1 MMPHLL
7 FWGFAATTK
16 WLLPS
21 LFQWLACDTALLPVL
36 RLWYPVIATL
46 LLLHDMKLV
55 NQQQPKTT
63 TTTTSAT
70 TQTPQRKTSSSTP
83 RTPLLRMF
91 PRTTPA
97 TEHRKR
103 REVNEMKDRE
113 TYWLQFWMTNGAF
126 LCVKSVW
133 QALPFVAKL
142 VNRTW
147 MVQFEL
153 LFYVWVFVMPY
164 LLPQIAHAPE
174 GKPLALL
181 EPHIRRVARMVYLS
195 TQLFSDTWWETWV
208 LRPLTTT
215 LNLLVTL
222 RMLSQH
228 FADELRNMVTQS
240 KALLL
245 PSLSLFMPRFLSI
258 FGLLFVQYALPLYKQ
273 STLRKERLVMLR
285 YWVIHIVLSAITQA
299 TDAILWWIPLSRVVI
314 FVAFV
319 VIGTSQAVVDMC
331 IRMILHDLEVFR
343 LLPSTEEQP
352 EKSSWAS
359 RGVHAL
365 LERLP
370 KAKEDPSTPAKEE
383 EIRNAVHGATLPSID
398 SDQEQDDAVLYA
410 SSEDDPYSSSE
421 GSHTKDESKSAS
433 KKRSPK
439 RSRTKAKGVVDKENE
454 GNVRRS
460 GRHRTRTEG
469 LAS

>member
-7 FWGFAATTK
+7 FWGVAAATK

-21 LFQWLACDTALLPVL
+21 FLSWLACDTALLPVL
-36 RLWYPVIATL
+36 RLWYPVTATL
-46 LLLHDMKLV
+46 LFLHDMKLV
-55 NQQQPKTT
+55 TQPHIKT
-63 TTTTSAT
+63 S
-70 TQTPQRKTSSSTP
+70 TQTPQRKTSSTP

-97 TEHRKR
+97 SEPRKR
-103 REVNEMKDRE
+103 REVNEMKERE
-113 TYWLQFWMTNGAF
+113 TYWLQFWMTNAAF
-126 LCVKSVW
+126 LCGKGVW
-133 QALPFVAKL
+133 QALPFVTKV

-147 MVQFEL
+147 ILQLEL
-153 LFYVWVFVMPY
+153 LLYIWVFVMPY

-181 EPHIRRVARMVYLS
+181 EPHIRRVARTVYQS
-195 TQLFSDTWWETWV
+195 TQLFSDAWWETWV
-208 LRPLTTT
+208 VRPLTTT

-222 RMLSQH
+222 RMLSRN
-228 FADELRNMVTQS
+228 FANELRNVVTQS

-258 FGLLFVQYALPLYKQ
+258 FGLLFVQYVLPLYQQ
-273 STLRKERLVMLR
+273 STLRHERMLR
-285 YWVIHIVLSAITQA
+285 YWVIHILLSAITQA

-314 FVAFV
+314 FAAFV
-319 VIGTSQAVVDMC
+319 VIGTVPAVVDLC

-343 LLPSTEEQP
+343 LLPSTEEQL

-370 KAKEDPSTPAKEE
+370 KATEDPLTPAKEE
-383 EIRNAVHGATLPSID
+383 ETVNAAHGASLPSID

-410 SSEDDPYSSSE
+410 TSEDDPCSSSE
-421 GSHTKDESKSAS
+421 GSHATDENKPAS
-433 KKRSPK
+433 KKKAPK
-439 RSRTKAKGVVDKENE
+439 RSQHKTESVVDKENE

-460 GRHRTRTEG
+460 ARQRTRTER